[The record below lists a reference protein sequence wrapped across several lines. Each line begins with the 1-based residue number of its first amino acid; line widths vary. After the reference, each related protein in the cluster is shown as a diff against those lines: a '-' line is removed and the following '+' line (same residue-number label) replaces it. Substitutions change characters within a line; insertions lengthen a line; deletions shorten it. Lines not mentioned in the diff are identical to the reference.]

1 MIILQSATRM
11 KISIDIET
19 REVNKRR
26 VDCYIPKINDVPVLG
41 TGFILKESINSEG
54 KKIDNIELAKFFLN
68 KKVNDIKDFMMENLK
83 FIQNSKL

>member
-1 MIILQSATRM
+1 MIILQRVTTRM

-19 REVNKRR
+19 REVNKRQ
-26 VDCYIPKINDVPVLG
+26 VDCYIPKINDIPVLG

-68 KKVNDIKDFMMENLK
+68 KKVNDINEFMK
-83 FIQNSKL
+83 ANSIFL